1 MRAVN
6 KYIIINEI
14 NESVKT
20 SSGILMGADDLI
32 GIRYKKA
39 KVFSPGENVVAV
51 SSGDVIYY
59 DGSAGYTVMLE
70 GVKYTVIQERDVVVV
85 LD

>member
-6 KYIIINEI
+6 RYIIVDQIKEN
-14 NESVKT
+14 VKT
-20 SSGILMGADDLI
+20 ASGILMGADDMI

-39 KVFSPGENVVAV
+39 KVVSPG
-51 SSGDVIYY
+51 SSVETVKEGDVIYY
-59 DGSAGYTVMLE
+59 DSTSGYSVVLE
-70 GVKYTVIQERDVVVV
+70 GNTHTIIQERDVVVV

>member
-6 KYIIINEI
+6 RYIIVDQIKEN
-14 NESVKT
+14 VKT
-20 SSGILMGADDLI
+20 ASGILMGADDMI

-39 KVFSPGENVVAV
+39 KVVSPGDQV
-51 SSGDVIYY
+51 STVKAGDVVYY
-59 DGSAGYTVMLE
+59 DSTAGYTVVLE
-70 GVKYTVIQERDVVVV
+70 GSTHTVIQERDVVVV

>member
-6 KYIIINEI
+6 RYIIVDQVKEN
-14 NESVKT
+14 VKT
-20 SSGILMGADDLI
+20 ASGILMGADDMV

-39 KVFSPGENVVAV
+39 TVVSPGDQVTTVKE
-51 SSGDVIYY
+51 GDVIYY
-59 DGSAGYTVMLE
+59 DSTSGYTVVLE
-70 GVKYTVIQERDVVVV
+70 GSTHTVIQERDVVVV